1 MTAVIL
7 TLIGSLTAAGWWLLS
22 ADTAAS
28 RLAQLL
34 PGRPGRRQTPTRPS
48 LFARWRGQ
56 GSSASD
62 PDDESATIAMIDRAA
77 ALLRVG
83 MPPEAIMSQLGELSD
98 DPVSAE
104 VLGRMAR
111 SLRLGERPHEAIR
124 RHAGQLPAAQHDIFD
139 GMAAVWFVAETAGAP
154 AADMLARYATS
165 CREKADAARERAVA
179 LAGPTS
185 TVRVLTWLP
194 MFSLGLGAFIGA
206 NPLRLALTVP
216 GALSLGCGIALLLAG
231 RAWMR
236 RMLRRAQ

>member
-1 MTAVIL
+1 MTAVVIA
-7 TLIGSLTAAGWWLLS
+7 LIGGLAATGWWLLS

-28 RLAQLL
+28 RLTQLL
-34 PGRPGRRQTPTRPS
+34 PTRAGADQSPSRPR
-48 LFARWRGQ
+48 LFARWHRQ
-56 GSSASD
+56 AATASGS
-62 PDDESATIAMIDRAA
+62 DDESAAIAMIDRAA
-77 ALLRVG
+77 ELLRVG

-98 DPVSAE
+98 DPHSAE
-104 VLGRMAR
+104 VLGRMSR

-124 RHAGQLPAAQHDIFD
+124 RHAGQLPTAQHDIFD

-179 LAGPTS
+179 LAGPQS

-194 MFSLGLGAFIGA
+194 VFSLGLGAFIGA

-216 GALSLGCGIALLLAG
+216 GALSLGGGIALLLAG

-236 RMLRRAQ
+236 AMLRIAQ